1 MPISLNAL
9 DTEVDSKAVKADFSV
24 TTGASGQTA
33 LSYDS
38 NTGVFSLTPV
48 LGLTDLGI
56 SDGSAGQFLTTDG
69 AGHFT
74 FAPNG
79 SPPLSAM
86 SVTTGAATTPSS
98 LTYDDVN
105 GVFTYTPEDTT
116 GFIGLT
122 NLQVLTAA
130 NSGSGALS
138 YNNTNGNFTY
148 TPPDVSTYIALT
160 NLSVT
165 QNAAGTAGLSYD
177 NTTGVFSYTPPDVS
191 TYIALTNLSVS
202 TGTAIPTSLLYDN
215 TTGILTYS
223 PPTIT
228 AASKNLSLGGATSS
242 FTIAAN
248 HTVDSVLVFYN
259 GVCLVPTTDYTVSG
273 TTLTTTFTPIAG
285 SDIVIRYLPI

>member
-9 DTEVDSKAVKADFSV
+9 DTEVDTKAVKADFSV

-33 LSYDS
+33 LTYDS

-56 SDGSAGQFLTTDG
+56 SDGSAGHFLRTDG
-69 AGHFT
+69 AGNFT

-79 SPPLSAM
+79 SPPLSAL
-86 SVTTGAATTPSS
+86 SVTTGAATTPSG
-98 LTYDDVN
+98 LTYNDVS

-130 NSGSGALS
+130 NAGSGALT

-148 TPPDVSTYIALT
+148 TPPNLSSYIALT

-165 QNAAGTAGLSYD
+165 QNSASGTGTLSY
-177 NTTGVFSYTPPDVS
+177 NNSNGVFTYTPPVIP
-191 TYIALTNLSVS
+191 TALTDLSISDGTSGQVLTTNGSGTFTFSDVATILSAPSKYENVNGS
-202 TGTAIPTSLLYDN
+202 TST
-215 TTGILTYS
+215 
-223 PPTIT
+223 
-228 AASKNLSLGGATSS
+228 
-242 FTIAAN
+242 FTIVSG
-248 HTVDSVLVFYN
+248 HTVDTVLVFYN

-273 TTLTTTFTPIAG
+273 TTLTTTFTPVSG
-285 SDIVIRYLPI
+285 SDIVIRYFPI

>member
-38 NTGVFSLTPV
+38 STGVFSLTPV

-56 SDGSAGQFLTTDG
+56 SDGSAGHFLRTDG
-69 AGHFT
+69 AGNFS

-79 SPPLSAM
+79 SPPLSAL

-98 LTYDDVN
+98 LTYNDVN

-130 NSGSGALS
+130 NSGSGSLT

-148 TPPDVSTYIALT
+148 TPPVVPTDLT
-160 NLSVT
+160 DLNIT
-165 QNAAGTAGLSYD
+165 DGTAGQVLTTDGAGTFTFSDVATILSGPSIYE
-177 NTTGVFSYTPPDVS
+177 NVNGS
-191 TYIALTNLSVS
+191 TS
-202 TGTAIPTSLLYDN
+202 TF
-215 TTGILTYS
+215 
-223 PPTIT
+223 TIT
-228 AASKNLSLGGATSS
+228 SG
-242 FTIAAN
+242 
-248 HTVDSVLVFYN
+248 HTVDTVLVFYN

-273 TTLTTTFTPIAG
+273 TTLTTTFTPIAN
-285 SDIVIRYLPI
+285 SDIVIRYFPI